1 MNSFGVLLFIWLCK
15 QGSRARDSALG
26 AIRRKSSSSS
36 SADRRRRGRV
46 LVSLVSSVPAFFS
59 HKLYLPPS
67 TSPLSTANSPPKKK
81 TLPKNVAA
89 HPKTFACKDRIRLAR
104 APLALLGRSHRRGGR
119 SGPHLRHVRVGVG
132 RLLVHRAFR
141 VGVGRGRLVP
151 LGLLRDV
158 VARKTTVPTT
168 TRRRFSRSMI
178 GQSAIIGAARRG
190 GEEDDD
196 EGGKEERA
204 SERSPA
210 KRSIGVFFCF
220 AQRASTFG
228 VLSALAC
235 MPPEHVRCDETRLTH
250 RY

>member
-1 MNSFGVLLFIWLCK
+1 MFLWFLLF
-15 QGSRARDSALG
+15 
-26 AIRRKSSSSS
+26 
-36 SADRRRRGRV
+36 
-46 LVSLVSSVPAFFS
+46 PPFF
-59 HKLYLPPS
+59 LTNFTCLLPPRI
-67 TSPLSTANSPPKKK
+67 SPPRTPPPKKK

-89 HPKTFACKDRIRLAR
+89 HPKTFACKDRIRPAR

-158 VARKTTVPTT
+158 VARKTTGPTT

-210 KRSIGVFFCF
+210 KRSIGFFF
-220 AQRASTFG
+220 VSLKERRLLAFYLLLRACH
-228 VLSALAC
+228 LN
-235 MPPEHVRCDETRLTH
+235 MCDAMR
-250 RY
+250 RA